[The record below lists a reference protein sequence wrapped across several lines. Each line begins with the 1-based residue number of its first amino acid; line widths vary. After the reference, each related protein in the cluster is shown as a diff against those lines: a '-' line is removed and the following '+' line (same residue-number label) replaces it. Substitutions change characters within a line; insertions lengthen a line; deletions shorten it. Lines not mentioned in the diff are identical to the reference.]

1 MAHGPWSVIV
11 YGQFASEHR
20 GKTIFKYY
28 SKITRKEE
36 IIQLGGG
43 VGRNKINATDQL
55 LELRL
60 VFKNFNNFSFQK
72 FFSVRN

>member
-1 MAHGPWSVIV
+1 MVDMRHKFS
-11 YGQFASEHR
+11 
-20 GKTIFKYY
+20 KKY

-36 IIQLGGG
+36 IMQLGGG

-60 VFKNFNNFSFQK
+60 VFEKKIMNADSQ
-72 FFSVRN
+72 

>member
-1 MAHGPWSVIV
+1 MVDMRH
-11 YGQFASEHR
+11 
-20 GKTIFKYY
+20 IFSKNY

-36 IIQLGGG
+36 IMQLGGG

-60 VFKNFNNFSFQK
+60 VFEKK
-72 FFSVRN
+72 L